1 MTERFL
7 HIAVIA
13 NDGDNETA
21 EGYILDV
28 VDGAVQDRY
37 VQIVLFDEVGDDRFI
52 CDVAAEGEGE
62 DGLVVR
68 VLFIGMD
75 IHVGEL
81 FRYFRRHDR
90 ADEFFQSRSL
100 RIGEKIDDGAFLDNA
115 AMFDDGDTFSDL
127 LDDFHLMRDHDDGD
141 AELLI
146 DIFQQL

>member
-37 VQIVLFDEVGDDRFI
+37 VQIVLFDEIGDDRFI

-100 RIGEKIDDGAFLDNA
+100 RIGEKIDDG
-115 AMFDDGDTFSDL
+115 TFFNDVG
-127 LDDFHLMRDHDDGD
+127 HAR
-141 AELLI
+141 
-146 DIFQQL
+146 